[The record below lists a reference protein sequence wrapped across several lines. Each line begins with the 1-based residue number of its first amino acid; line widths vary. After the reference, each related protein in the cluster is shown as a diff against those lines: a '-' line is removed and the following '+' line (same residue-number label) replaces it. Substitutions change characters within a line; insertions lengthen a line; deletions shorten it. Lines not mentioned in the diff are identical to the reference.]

1 MTSFYDPKTGD
12 IHRSTYSGSDI
23 EANTP
28 DGYVAIEGDIDYRL
42 YRVDTNSGNV
52 IARDPEPAAPEILWS
67 RVRSMRDRRLRDTD
81 WIVARAIER
90 GEQIPEG
97 WIYYRQAL
105 RDITK
110 QADPMNIQ
118 WPEVPK

>member
-12 IHRSTYSGSDI
+12 IYPATYSGSDI

-28 DGYVAIEGDIDYRL
+28 DGYIAIEGDFDYRL
-42 YRVDTNSGNV
+42 YRVDTDSGSV
-52 IARDPEPAAPEILWS
+52 VSRDPEPLAADALWG
-67 RVRSMRDRRLRDTD
+67 RVRSMRDRRLRDSD
-81 WIVARAIER
+81 WIVARSMER
-90 GEQIPEG
+90 GEQIPEK

-105 RDITK
+105 RDITT